1 MIQALRAVSLLLF
14 AEPPLEVLVSFSPPL
29 IVLRF
34 EAWPQLSTQLKE
46 FLNCYRESAA
56 LAYVAFRSRHVF
68 QFSAAFWAVPHMSL
82 AFSIEN
88 YGAEGVRNSFWLSS

>member
-14 AEPPLEVLVSFSPPL
+14 AEPPLEVLVSLSPPL
-29 IVLRF
+29 VLFRL
-34 EAWPQLSTQLKE
+34 EAWPQLSPQLEE

-56 LAYVAFRSRHVF
+56 LTYVAFGRRDVF
-68 QFSAAFWAVPHMSL
+68 QFSAAFWAVPHMPL

-88 YGAEGVRNSFWLSS
+88 YGVEGVRNSFWLSG